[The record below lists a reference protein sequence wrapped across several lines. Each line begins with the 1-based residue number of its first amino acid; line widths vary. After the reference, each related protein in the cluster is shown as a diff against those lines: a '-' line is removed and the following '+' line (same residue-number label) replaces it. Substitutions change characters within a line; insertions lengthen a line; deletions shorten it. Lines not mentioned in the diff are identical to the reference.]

1 MEMPRCSLDA
11 ALPVPVVENLQKYR
25 YILEKSRYKRDRSRY
40 KRTRYNDRSRYKRT
54 KMGTVLHID
63 TNDIYC
69 MFCIDCMIDSIVF
82 IEIEKLT
89 R

>member
-1 MEMPRCSLDA
+1 VIDPDINVID
-11 ALPVPVVENLQKYR
+11 PDINVPDIMIDPDINVQKWELFCTL
-25 YILEKSRYKRDRSRY
+25 IATE
-40 KRTRYNDRSRYKRT
+40 
-54 KMGTVLHID
+54 D